1 MSTDVTVQP
10 GTDLYGIN
18 RVQAPAALHG
28 WPWASRAD
36 TIVPGVAVETR
47 PTSAK
52 GTGSLRLKVL
62 GSPLAAVEAALD
74 GGLGVRCAERPATF
88 DGRQLSRIKLM
99 SGPASGPAQ
108 P

>member
-1 MSTDVTVQP
+1 MA
-10 GTDLYGIN
+10 G
-18 RVQAPAALHG
+18 
-28 WPWASRAD
+28 
-36 TIVPGVAVETR
+36 TIVPGVTVETR

-62 GSPLAAVEAALD
+62 GSPLAAGEAALD
-74 GGLGVRCAERPATF
+74 GGIGVRCAERPITF

-99 SGPASGPAQ
+99 SRPANGPAQ